1 MPYVID
7 IYNNGVLFFTGSGYI
22 PVRSKLWPHQLRTV
36 ARLCRNDSG
45 DSSVI
50 VSNDEVEMLR
60 LIDRPG

>member
-7 IYNNGVLFFTGSGYI
+7 VYNNGVLFFTDSGYI
-22 PVRSKLWPHQLRTV
+22 PVRSRLWPHQLRTV
-36 ARLCRNDSG
+36 ARLCRDYTG

-50 VSNDEVEMLR
+50 VADDEVGMLR